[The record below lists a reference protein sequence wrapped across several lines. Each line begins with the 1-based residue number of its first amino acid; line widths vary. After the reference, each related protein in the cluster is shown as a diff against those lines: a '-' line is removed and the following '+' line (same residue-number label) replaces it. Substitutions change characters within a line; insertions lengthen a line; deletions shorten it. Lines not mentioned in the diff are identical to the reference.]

1 MPASQ
6 KRVPIDEDFSS
17 PQTVGGLQSV
27 QEKSAACAKVEDST
41 GLFRVLVVEDDPHL
55 LNLYGRILEEKKLLY
70 DKCTDGHSA
79 LEKLSG
85 TSYTLVI
92 TDLNLPGLDG
102 ISLLQWIQQHRPMT
116 MAVVISGDGR
126 ADRILA
132 AMRGGAKD
140 FLVKPFSLTDFQEM
154 VARWCQPQPPVNGE
168 VFSTMMKQ
176 VMHDVRGEVVNLE
189 IMIKLLQK
197 GAFGTIEDGV
207 NGTLLTMQGK
217 LGQLKGLT
225 ADYCL
230 LTRNLMRGS
239 GNIPTERLGLKEEV
253 FAPVL
258 GEMQEALQRKEI
270 KVSQIQDLSLEG
282 EAHVMGNRL
291 MLKSVFRALFT
302 NAIKH
307 CRETG
312 GLSYGIS
319 SNGRRYKI
327 HVTNEGDIVPTELQ
341 ASIFDEFVQE
351 KPSDPATS
359 QEEGLGLG
367 LALAKDILR
376 QHGGDIWY
384 EPLANGSKFVCTLP
398 LCPLG
403 A

>member
-1 MPASQ
+1 MPASHKQ
-6 KRVPIDEDFSS
+6 VPIDADFSLPPTGS
-17 PQTVGGLQSV
+17 GLQSV
-27 QEKSAACAKVEDST
+27 QQKSAACEKVGGST
-41 GLFRVLVVEDDPHL
+41 GLYRVLLVEDDLQL
-55 LNLYGRILEEKKLLY
+55 LNLYGRILEEWKLQF
-70 DKCTDGHSA
+70 DQCTDGHSA
-79 LEKLSG
+79 LEKLSS

-102 ISLLQWIQQHRPMT
+102 ISLLKWIQKHRPMVA
-116 MAVVISGDGR
+116 AVVISGDGR
-126 ADRILA
+126 AERILA

-154 VARWCQPQPPVNGE
+154 VTRWSQPQPPVNNE

-189 IMIKLLQK
+189 IITKLLQK
-197 GAFGTIEDGV
+197 GSFGEIKDGV
-207 NGTLLTMQGK
+207 NNALLTMQGK

-230 LTRNLMRGS
+230 LTRTLIQGS
-239 GNIPTERLGLKEEV
+239 GDIPTERLGLKDEV

-270 KVSQIQDLSLEG
+270 KVSLKQDLSVEG
-282 EAHVMGNRL
+282 EAYVIGNRL

-307 CRETG
+307 CPDTG
-312 GLSYGIS
+312 RLSYGIS
-319 SNGRRYKI
+319 SNGRKYKI

-351 KPSDPATS
+351 KPSDPAAS

-384 EPLANGSKFVCTLP
+384 EPLANGSKFICTLP

-403 A
+403 G